1 MDRDE
6 LTVKVADN
14 IALLMEAR
22 GLDAAKL
29 ARRAGLNPT
38 GIYDILS
45 GKSRS
50 PKIETI
56 GKIAAG
62 LDVPVAVIFEDDPLA
77 TLRNDLLALYEELPE
92 DRRALL
98 LQTAR
103 AWRTRPESA

>member
-1 MDRDE
+1 M
-6 LTVKVADN
+6 LVAQN
-14 IALLMEAR
+14 ISTLMEAR

-29 ARRAGLNPT
+29 ARRADLNPT

-56 GKIAAG
+56 GKIARA
-62 LDVPVAVIFEDDPLA
+62 LNVPISVIFDSDPSSRLQDDLMSI
-77 TLRNDLLALYEELPE
+77 YETLPE
-92 DRRALL
+92 DQKRLL

-103 AWRTRPESA
+103 AWAGQPETP

>member
-1 MDRDE
+1 MERDD
-6 LTVKVADN
+6 LTMKVARN
-14 IALLMEAR
+14 IATLMEAR

-56 GKIAAG
+56 GKIAIG
-62 LDVPVAVIFEDDPLA
+62 LGVPVSLIFEDDPLRSA
-77 TLRNDLLALYEELPE
+77 RDDLIAVFDALPE
-92 DRRALL
+92 ERRALL
-98 LQTAR
+98 LQAAR
-103 AWRTRPESA
+103 AWMDEAQPA